1 MVTLSHC
8 GHQLQED
15 KKGDM
20 PKCEQR
26 FIRTMSITQ
35 AEFIRSLQPLKK
47 DYPFTVTEEEK
58 KITISDPQIEIHLG
72 NQININLGSLNMP
85 SMDITF
91 FFRDMAEQG
100 IEDFWNRFNLCFR
113 RGGG

>member
-1 MVTLSHC
+1 
-8 GHQLQED
+8 
-15 KKGDM
+15 M

>member
-1 MVTLSHC
+1 
-8 GHQLQED
+8 
-15 KKGDM
+15 
-20 PKCEQR
+20 
-26 FIRTMSITQ
+26 MSITQ